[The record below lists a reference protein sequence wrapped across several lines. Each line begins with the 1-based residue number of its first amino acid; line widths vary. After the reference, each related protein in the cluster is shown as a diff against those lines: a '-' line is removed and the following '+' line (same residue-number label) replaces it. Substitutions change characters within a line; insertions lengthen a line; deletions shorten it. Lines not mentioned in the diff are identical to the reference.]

1 MIIPVH
7 VLSDTAIYFLSG
19 KLGLVQ
25 TTPMDLVLIL
35 SAGLIDLDHLAAHQ
49 VYHPRRNPFK
59 VHPIHRNWK
68 IVLVVA
74 LVLLFFRPVLFL
86 GIGILSHF
94 FWDWVYIKRY
104 KL

>member
-19 KLGLVQ
+19 NLGLVE
-25 TTPMDLVLIL
+25 TSPSDLVLIL
-35 SAGLIDLDHLAAHQ
+35 SAGLIDLDHLA
-49 VYHPRRNPFK
+49 VRPIYHPRRNPFLT
-59 VHPIHRNWK
+59 HPIHRNWK

-74 LVLLFFRPVLFL
+74 FSLLLFRPVLFL

-94 FWDWVYIKRY
+94 FWDWVYVRIY

>member
-1 MIIPVH
+1 MIIPIH

-19 KLGLVQ
+19 NLIE
-25 TTPMDLVLIL
+25 TTPADLVLIL
-35 SAGLIDLDHLAAHQ
+35 SAGLMDLDHLATRPI
-49 VYHPRRNPFK
+49 YHPRRNPFK

-74 LVLLFFRPVLFL
+74 GVMLFFRPVLFL
-86 GIGILSHF
+86 GIGLISQL